1 MTANGDLRRIGTD
14 PDAFELFYL
23 KHLGAVERFVA
34 RRVDDPHAAADLV
47 ADTFLAAIES
57 AESFDPGS
65 GSVRAWVYGIARNTV
80 LMEHRQRSRRSR
92 ATDRAGRR
100 RDLQPDA
107 IENATARLDAQRQ
120 ARDLYRR
127 LDKLSAGPRA
137 VFELVVLDELSVA
150 EAATAL
156 RIKPGTA
163 RVRLHRAHQA
173 LSKGGAALA
182 RINDPGRN
190 EA

>member
-1 MTANGDLRRIGTD
+1 MTANKDVQQIGTD
-14 PDAFELFYL
+14 PDTFERFYRE
-23 KHLGAVERFVA
+23 HLGAVERFVA
-34 RRVDDPHAAADLV
+34 RRVDDPHTAADLV
-47 ADTFLAAIES
+47 ADTFLAVIES
-57 AESFDPGS
+57 AGRFDPSS
-65 GSVRAWVYGIARNTV
+65 GSVRAWVFGIARNTV
-80 LMEHRQRSRRSR
+80 LMEHRQRSRRTR

-127 LDKLSAGPRA
+127 LDTLSAGPRA

-150 EAATAL
+150 EAAAVL
-156 RIKPGTA
+156 RIKPGTP

-173 LSKGGAALA
+173 LSKGGTALA